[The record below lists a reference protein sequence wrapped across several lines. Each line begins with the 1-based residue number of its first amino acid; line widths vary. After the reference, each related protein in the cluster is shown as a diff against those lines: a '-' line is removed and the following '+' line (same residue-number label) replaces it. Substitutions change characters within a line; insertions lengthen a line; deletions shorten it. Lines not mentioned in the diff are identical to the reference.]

1 MDKGPGKDK
10 YIWLCYLCI
19 KWHGERERGKKRE
32 KGSRWRGVIVND
44 I

>member
-19 KWHGERERGKKRE
+19 KWHGERERE
-32 KGSRWRGVIVND
+32 KERKGADDVEL
-44 I
+44 